1 MISSG
6 LRTGIQSKNK
16 KITLLALGFFFMFGY
31 SNVSYLLPVYY
42 AGVGFTAAQSGLLVS
57 SFYFATLIFRLL
69 LGNLLVKSGFKRF
82 LAIGGV
88 ASVAGSVWIVF
99 AGDSFSAPLP
109 RASCSARERLLR
121 RSPSPPT
128 SRWPLRKRSAV
139 SPFP

>member
-109 RASCSARERLLR
+109 AARKFVT
-121 RSPSPPT
+121 SMIPPS
-128 SRWPLRKRSAV
+128 
-139 SPFP
+139 FF